1 MMRNQHIA
9 HLITRYI
16 HGQLRP
22 SQRARVV
29 NHVRTCAACR
39 AALAREEWIASDL
52 RREMP
57 GIGTAAR
64 SAQFAQVW
72 AGVWKEVSGPRVRA
86 RVTAWLPGVGAVV
99 ALVLILAVI
108 VPLLAESGLRAE
120 AAPQQPRPISTASP
134 TPGMIETSEARAAAG
149 SSAVARLLP
158 AATVAFV
165 SSVGATP
172 APVPQATVSPE
183 ARVGSRQ

>member
-1 MMRNQHIA
+1 MRNQHIT

-16 HGQLRP
+16 HGQLRA

-39 AALAREEWIASDL
+39 AALAREEWLASDL

-64 SAQFAQVW
+64 SPQLAQVW
-72 AGVWKEVSGPRVRA
+72 AGVWQEVGGRRA
-86 RVTAWLPGVGAVV
+86 RVRVSAWLSGLGAV
-99 ALVLILAVI
+99 LVLVLMLAVI
-108 VPLLAESGLRAE
+108 APLVSASGLRAE
-120 AAPQQPRPISTASP
+120 AAPHQPRPISTASP
-134 TPGMIETSEARAAAG
+134 TPSMIETSEARAVSA
-149 SSAVARLLP
+149 SSGVSRLLP
-158 AATVAFV
+158 AATVAYV
-165 SSVGATP
+165 SGVGATP

-183 ARVGSRQ
+183 VRFGTQ

>member
-1 MMRNQHIA
+1 MRNQHIT

-52 RREMP
+52 RRELP
-57 GIGTAAR
+57 GWAR
-64 SAQFAQVW
+64 R
-72 AGVWKEVSGPRVRA
+72 RVRRSWPRSGRA
-86 RVTAWLPGVGAVV
+86 SGRKSAGRVRGPGSRRGCRVGRGV
-99 ALVLILAVI
+99 ALVLMLAVDRCRCWLKAD
-108 VPLLAESGLRAE
+108 VRAE

-134 TPGMIETSEARAAAG
+134 TPGMTETSEARAAG

-165 SSVGATP
+165 ASVGATP

>member
-1 MMRNQHIA
+1 MRNQHIT

-22 SQRARVV
+22 SQRVRVV

-64 SAQFAQVW
+64 APQFAQVW
-72 AGVWKEVSGPRVRA
+72 AGVWQEVGGPRARA
-86 RVTAWLPGVGAVV
+86 KATAWLPGMGVV
-99 ALVLILAVI
+99 IALVLILAVI
-108 VPLLAESGLRAE
+108 VPLVSASGLRDE
-120 AAPQQPRPISTASP
+120 AAPGQARPVSTASP
-134 TPGMIETSEARAAAG
+134 TPSMIETSEARAVSG
-149 SSAVARLLP
+149 SSGGSRRLP
-158 AATVAFV
+158 AATVAYA
-165 SSVGATP
+165 SGVGATP

-183 ARVGSRQ
+183 VRLGRQ

>member
-1 MMRNQHIA
+1 MRNQHIT

-39 AALAREEWIASDL
+39 AALAREEGIASDL

-72 AGVWKEVSGPRVRA
+72 AGVWQEVGGPR
-86 RVTAWLPGVGAVV
+86 
-99 ALVLILAVI
+99 
-108 VPLLAESGLRAE
+108 
-120 AAPQQPRPISTASP
+120 
-134 TPGMIETSEARAAAG
+134 ARAK
-149 SSAVARLLP
+149 
-158 AATVAFV
+158 AT
-165 SSVGATP
+165 SCLW
-172 APVPQATVSPE
+172 
-183 ARVGSRQ
+183 